1 MINFGSFKILNGNI
15 LWFKILPSAVGDIL
29 NWFQVIYNQ
38 ASSCVLHNGRA
49 SDFFL
54 LEQGVRQ
61 GCLLS
66 AGLLLVVGIG
76 LLARALKKDPIIK
89 GSKVSQK
96 EIKITKHADD
106 TTVLVHDLDSVTQ
119 ILKHLDKFKQISGL
133 EINTNKTEALWLGCW
148 RSRKDKPFGFKW
160 PQEPVYALGI
170 HFSYDLK
177 QANTLNFE
185 EKVCSLEKTLNN
197 SYIAVWEG
205 KPPKIKKKTII
216 GEKHCGGLKMI
227 DFEIMERSLKIAWI
241 KRIAES
247 SNASWKK
254 IPNQAL
260 NQYGGLE
267 FLIECDYDPKL
278 LNLENL
284 PEFYHTILNYWH
296 DFRRLTCDKQISI
309 KNK

>member
-15 LWFKILPSAVGDIL
+15 QWFKILPSAVGDIL

-66 AGLLLVVGIG
+66 AGLLFVVGIG

-170 HFSYDLK
+170 HFTYDLR
-177 QANTLNFE
+177 QAITLYFG
-185 EKVCSLEKTLNN
+185 EKLCSLEKTLNN
-197 SYIAVWEG
+197 
-205 KPPKIKKKTII
+205 
-216 GEKHCGGLKMI
+216 
-227 DFEIMERSLKIAWI
+227 
-241 KRIAES
+241 
-247 SNASWKK
+247 WKK
-254 IPNQAL
+254 INL
-260 NQYGGLE
+260 TLIGKINIVKTIGLS
-267 FLIECDYDPKL
+267 KL
-278 LNLENL
+278 L
-284 PEFYHTILNYWH
+284 YCSSV
-296 DFRRLTCDKQISI
+296 LTDRI
-309 KNK
+309 

>member
-1 MINFGSFKILNGNI
+1 MRKNTQQLQLTLIGKINI
-15 LWFKILPSAVGDIL
+15 V
-29 NWFQVIYNQ
+29 
-38 ASSCVLHNGRA
+38 
-49 SDFFL
+49 
-54 LEQGVRQ
+54 
-61 GCLLS
+61 
-66 AGLLLVVGIG
+66 
-76 LLARALKKDPIIK
+76 
-89 GSKVSQK
+89 
-96 EIKITKHADD
+96 
-106 TTVLVHDLDSVTQ
+106 
-119 ILKHLDKFKQISGL
+119 
-133 EINTNKTEALWLGCW
+133 
-148 RSRKDKPFGFKW
+148 
-160 PQEPVYALGI
+160 
-170 HFSYDLK
+170 
-177 QANTLNFE
+177 
-185 EKVCSLEKTLNN
+185 KTLGLSKLIYCSSLLTVSKSLPNRIN
-197 SYIAVWEG
+197 KIIFSFIWEG

-284 PEFYHTILNYWH
+284 PEFNHVILNYWH

-309 KNK
+309 KKQIIWNNRNICIDGNRFILNPGV